1 MAEKQPV
8 LDKEQGIK
16 AIIFLQGMANIPETR
31 TKAERGWNSMSQHEK
46 EFTLEF
52 YKKMGGEI

>member
-1 MAEKQPV
+1 MTV
-8 LDKEQGIK
+8 LDKEQGIQ
-16 AIIFLQGMANIPETR
+16 AIIFLQGMVGIAEAR

-52 YKKMGGEI
+52 YKKMKVEK